1 MKEYFN
7 NLKITSIIFGLIYLF
22 FGLSLIIWQETAKVT
37 MLVLFGVAII
47 VFGVMCIVNY
57 FIYGFEPFGFF
68 VGVIN
73 IVLGAL
79 TIVYAGDLS
88 NAGVFAGVFAFV
100 FMLSAIFKLQNSFV
114 YRRFGVKNWWIETV
128 FGVIMLVLSI
138 VIICNPFAESVL
150 FTFLGVGIIADAI
163 MQIIATF
170 VIANKIKKI
179 KHSFRELFTTK
190 NDDDV
195 IEL

>member
-1 MKEYFN
+1 MKEYFK
-7 NLKITSIIFGLIYLF
+7 NLKFTSLAFGLLYLL

-47 VFGVMCIVNY
+47 VFGVICIVNY
-57 FIYGFEPFGFF
+57 FIYGFEPFGLF

-73 IVLGAL
+73 IVLGTL
-79 TIVYAGDLS
+79 TVVYAGDLS
-88 NAGVFAGVFAFV
+88 NAGIFAGVFAMI
-100 FMLSAIFKLQNSFV
+100 FMFSAIFKLQNSFV
-114 YRRFGVKNWWIETV
+114 YRRFGVKNWWVETV
-128 FGVIMLVLSI
+128 FGVVMLALSI
-138 VIICNPFAESVL
+138 VIICNPFAENVL
-150 FTFLGVGIIADAI
+150 FTILGAGIIADAI
-163 MQIIATF
+163 MQIVATF

-179 KHSFRELFTTK
+179 KHSFKELFTVK